1 MQSGSL
7 AFRNGHRSWPTIRT
21 VMLPYPPN
29 TEIIA
34 RRIEAAIPPPFHLRS
49 SSNASSQTLAKRS
62 TGFPSIPSISYPS
75 SLPPP
80 FHLITARARTRCWKD
95 GRKAVTTDRHTRIY
109 TRAYPSRL
117 TRLFEV
123 VRRFCERQGP
133 ARLFSQSPMS
143 RLIPEN

>member
-49 SSNASSQTLAKRS
+49 SSNASNVRPVFLP
-62 TGFPSIPSISYPS
+62 FLPSPI
-75 SLPPP
+75 PP

-123 VRRFCERQGP
+123 VRRFCERRGP